1 MSPPFFSKSAYLL
14 HFVQVGVRV
23 DFRRRRGSCRA
34 SPRSLPGIADKH
46 YGFAFEGSTM
56 SSESIPVAEGRSV
69 RSLTAWLSLCLL
81 SASWGARLDPFLRD
95 VWAQVGCYGLIA
107 AVGLDLAERTRSVLK
122 RKVLPATTRQRMER
136 ALADVAAKGMSLSAI
151 AATVRRVSQ
160 ECDRHDLESG
170 GRRKEPRV
178 RFSHPVQV
186 VPLGSDRIGQHN
198 SAANTISADVRN
210 ISPSGVG
217 LLHKDR
223 IDGPQFWLHL
233 ELFNG
238 ETISVLVERLWQH
251 RLPDGPYQSGG
262 RFMEIAATDLRD
274 ESDPSNQDRTPSARA
289 HAGSTQGVT
298 RWANS

>member
-1 MSPPFFSKSAYLL
+1 
-14 HFVQVGVRV
+14 
-23 DFRRRRGSCRA
+23 
-34 SPRSLPGIADKH
+34 
-46 YGFAFEGSTM
+46 M

-69 RSLTAWLSLCLL
+69 RSLAAWLSLCLL

-122 RKVLPATTRQRMER
+122 RKVLPATTRQRTER

-151 AATVRRVSQ
+151 AAAVRQVSQ
-160 ECDRHDLESG
+160 ECDRRDLESG

-274 ESDPSNQDRTPSARA
+274 ESDPSTKIGRRLHGRTPEVP
-289 HAGSTQGVT
+289 HA
-298 RWANS
+298 